1 MQCAEYTFIWWL
13 RNTNVHIQH
22 HHTYS
27 MVTGMVVMQQ
37 NDGQSSLDAP
47 GLQLRTLNVVCCFA
61 AESDDFRVRNDVYY
75 NGDSSYAT
83 NRKRKIVGR
92 SQMNMLHD
100 MLRTCVARSRYQN
113 SYPALQVNVIMTYTR
128 CHGDGELIG
137 GSEMNMPHAM
147 LLTGAAIYN
156 NSYNSLG
163 FHFATP
169 WQRVSLV
176 CVSLSVVSSSFT
188 VNEDDFDE
196 LAAAAA
202 RLIDEAEQAHLTPPV
217 QPAGYPYTARRQQQQ
232 RQRLRPQNVR
242 FL

>member
-1 MQCAEYTFIWWL
+1 
-13 RNTNVHIQH
+13 
-22 HHTYS
+22 
-27 MVTGMVVMQQ
+27 MQQ
-37 NDGQSSLDAP
+37 T
-47 GLQLRTLNVVCCFA
+47 R
-61 AESDDFRVRNDVYY
+61 SD
-75 NGDSSYAT
+75 
-83 NRKRKIVGR
+83 K
-92 SQMNMLHD
+92 
-100 MLRTCVARSRYQN
+100 
-113 SYPALQVNVIMTYTR
+113 
-128 CHGDGELIG
+128 LIG

-147 LLTGAAIYN
+147 LLTRAAIYN

-202 RLIDEAEQAHLTPPV
+202 RLIDEAEQAHLTPAV

-242 FL
+242 FLGLLLRSVEPDYNICTSSSGCGSSRILSL